1 MRIYMKKAVIFDL
14 DGTLLHTIEDI
25 HNAVNHALKMYGFK
39 PIDVKDTIS
48 NIGHGAYYLIKQ
60 ILVDEEASIVKK
72 IYQAYLNYYDH
83 HLIVHTR
90 PFEGI
95 DEVLHDL
102 MQKGI
107 VIGIVSNKHHY
118 LVQELVK
125 HFFPKVTYF
134 SGMKD
139 SVPIKPNPD
148 MLLNIIHD
156 MEILKKDIYFVG
168 DSEADILCAK
178 ASEVDMIAVS
188 YGYRNKQLL
197 INLHPQI
204 IVDTVKALHTY
215 LRENV

>member
-1 MRIYMKKAVIFDL
+1 MKKAVIFDL
-14 DGTLLHTIEDI
+14 DGTLLHTIDDI
-25 HNAVNHALKMYGFK
+25 HIAVNHSLKLYGFK
-39 PIDVKDTIS
+39 TVNIEVTIS
-48 NIGHGAYYLIKQ
+48 NIGHGAHNLIKQ
-60 ILVDEEASIVKK
+60 ILVGEDESIVKK
-72 IYQAYLNYYDH
+72 VYQTYQNYYDH

-102 MQKGI
+102 MQKGTM
-107 VIGIVSNKHHY
+107 IGIVSNKHHY

-134 SGMKD
+134 SGMKA

-148 MLLNIIHD
+148 MLLNTIHD
-156 MEILKKDIYFVG
+156 MGILKKDIYFVG

-178 ASEVDMIAVS
+178 ASKVDMVAVS
-188 YGYRNKQLL
+188 YGYRNRQILMD
-197 INLHPQI
+197 LHPQI

-215 LRENV
+215 LKENV

>member
-1 MRIYMKKAVIFDL
+1 MKKAVIFDL
-14 DGTLLHTIEDI
+14 DGTLLHTIDDI
-25 HNAVNHALKMYGFK
+25 HIAVNHALKLYGFK
-39 PIDVKDTIS
+39 TVNVEDAIS
-48 NIGHGAYYLIKQ
+48 NIGHGAHNLIKQ
-60 ILVDEEASIVKK
+60 ILVGEDESIVKK
-72 IYQAYLNYYDH
+72 VYQTYQNYYDH

-102 MQKGI
+102 MQKGTM
-107 VIGIVSNKHHY
+107 IGIVSNKHHY

-134 SGMKD
+134 SGMKA

-148 MLLNIIHD
+148 MLLNTIHD
-156 MEILKKDIYFVG
+156 MGILKKDIYFVG

-178 ASEVDMIAVS
+178 ASKVDMVAVS
-188 YGYRNKQLL
+188 YGYRNRQILMD
-197 INLHPQI
+197 LHPQI

-215 LRENV
+215 LKENV